1 MQLTAGG
8 TIYPPAEMRKQS
20 QAQTLTWMMESAV
33 LRVWWHYQ
41 EVRGMAS
48 EEPPW
53 DAQEVIFRRYMESMA
68 AKRTTY
74 QSDWT
79 LSAEALSA
87 NLSAL
92 SVDAQKRAEKD
103 AAKKTA
109 KAAAAEQR
117 ESERKAEAI
126 VLIKRIERNKRKYVT
141 VVSGLEE
148 HGLDLKKVAKELGKK
163 FATGSS
169 VTKTA
174 AGGEEITVQGDVS
187 DDLYD
192 WLQEKYP
199 DIPEDN
205 LDMKDE
211 TKKKGGSWD
220 WVREN
225 WRIWALR
232 MSGRIWPP

>member
-1 MQLTAGG
+1 MAEVATEPASAPAGPPARDIVYCGVCTLPPEYCEFGG
-8 TIYPPAEMRKQS
+8 TVKKCEEWLQKNHPDMHKKLY
-20 QAQTLTWMMESAV
+20 
-33 LRVWWHYQ
+33 
-41 EVRGMAS
+41 S
-48 EEPPW
+48 EE
-53 DAQEVIFRRYMESMA
+53 V
-68 AKRTTY
+68 
-74 QSDWT
+74 
-79 LSAEALSA
+79 LSA

-117 ESERKAEAI
+117 EAERKAEAI
-126 VLIKRIERNKRKYVT
+126 VLIKRVERNKRKYVT

-148 HGLDLKKVAKELGKK
+148 HGLELKKVAKELGKK

-199 DIPEDN
+199 EIPEDN

-211 TKKKGGSWD
+211 TKKKGAG
-220 WVREN
+220 
-225 WRIWALR
+225 
-232 MSGRIWPP
+232 